1 MTSTCTLR
9 DLTTPSWQRAPR
21 RGVSHRGLH
30 RTLARLTL
38 GIALFG
44 SVLFG
49 AALTGAGT
57 PAAAEPLVTQGI
69 GTSSCALIA
78 ADLNPAEGL
87 ANPVNL
93 MLYAWVQG
101 YVSAANIALL
111 EDDAKHIDL
120 SALDDGT
127 VLNLVLGYCKANP
140 DKKPIAAIDELIRK
154 SAKIKTRWESGTV
167 EWAE

>member
-1 MTSTCTLR
+1 MTSSCAIP
-9 DLTTPSWQRAPR
+9 DLSTPSWQSKLRH
-21 RGVSHRGLH
+21 GVSHLGLH
-30 RTLARLTL
+30 GSLVSRRLRN
-38 GIALFG
+38 ALFG
-44 SVLFG
+44 SVFFG
-49 AALTGAGT
+49 AALSFPGA

-69 GTSSCALIA
+69 GTSSCAQLG

-120 SALDDGT
+120 SALDDST
-127 VLNLVLGYCKANP
+127 VLNLVSSYCKANP
-140 DKKPIAAIDELIRK
+140 DKKPIAAIDELIRH
-154 SAKIKTRWESGTV
+154 SAKVKTKWESGTV

>member
-1 MTSTCTLR
+1 MTSTRTVR
-9 DLTTPSWQRAPR
+9 DLS
-21 RGVSHRGLH
+21 
-30 RTLARLTL
+30 
-38 GIALFG
+38 ALFG
-44 SVLFG
+44 SALFG

-57 PAAAEPLVTQGI
+57 PAAAEPFVTQGI

-120 SALDDGT
+120 SALDEGT
-127 VLNLVLGYCKANP
+127 VLDLVLGYCKANP